1 MKNRSLSTVAG
12 LSGSIALMLSGQVA
26 HAQAEDIVVESVTVQ
41 GNVVSVHLGSS
52 AEGSAIS
59 SFLLDSPDRIAIDIM
74 DATIAEDWKT
84 HSIVAGD
91 DVSDIQFTQ
100 FNDQNG
106 KIVRVEI
113 FTKSSMDCTCKQSTL
128 CCNSERFI
136 SGFRFVG
143 RHPGSGGDVGG
154 PIGGGFDEVDSVK
167 IEAPTPNGRL
177 ESVEETDG
185 NSDARGG

>member
-113 FTKSSMDCTCKQSTL
+113 FTKSPMDHSLQTL
-128 CCNSERFI
+128 GDIVSVTL
-136 SGFRFVG
+136 SG
-143 RHPGSGGDVGG
+143 
-154 PIGGGFDEVDSVK
+154 
-167 IEAPTPNGRL
+167 A
-177 ESVEETDG
+177 TDG
-185 NSDARGG
+185 SDPLAGALALGDEKSTQTH